1 MAVCR
6 HFHFEVSELV
16 HAVYSTQTY
25 ASIYSSALFLPL
37 ADEEEWD
44 ETSFM
49 LMHDPEHLIKRRGRD
64 VTTRIH
70 NEMDW
75 AQTRQ
80 RQQYQARD
88 RDGSSNQG
96 SSSRRG

>member
-16 HAVYSTQTY
+16 HVVYSTQAY
-25 ASIYSSALFLPL
+25 ASIYSSALFLSL
-37 ADEEEWD
+37 ADEEEWE

-49 LMHDPEHLIKRRGRD
+49 LMHDPDHLIQRRDRD

-75 AQTRQ
+75 PQTRQ

-88 RDGSSNQG
+88 RGGSSNQG
-96 SSSRRG
+96 SSS